1 MQTFYARTRRIVAA
15 LLIPALVVYA
25 ALALTGGLEAP
36 ALVSAAATIIAIVPL
51 CFVVA
56 TSKPRLG
63 LDTLAFLIG
72 GISVAVCWGG
82 SDFGAGYLTYLPAI
96 VAAIGFA
103 TMALTL
109 RTEASVAS
117 TEGRL

>member
-25 ALALTGGLEAP
+25 ALALTGSLEAP
-36 ALVSAAATIIAIVPL
+36 VAAATIIAIVPL
-51 CFVVA
+51 RRRHVE
-56 TSKPRLG
+56 TTTRPRHPGVPHRGHLCR
-63 LDTLAFLIG
+63 
-72 GISVAVCWGG
+72 SVLGG
-82 SDFGAGYLTYLPAI
+82 SDFGAGYLDVPP
-96 VAAIGFA
+96 AIGFA

-109 RTEASVAS
+109 RTEASVAR